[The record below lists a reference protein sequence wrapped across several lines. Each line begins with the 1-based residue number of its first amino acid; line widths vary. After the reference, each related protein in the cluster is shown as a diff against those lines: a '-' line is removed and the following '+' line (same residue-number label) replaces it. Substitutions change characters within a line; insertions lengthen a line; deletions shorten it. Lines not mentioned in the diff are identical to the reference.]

1 MKKNYDPLRRTPVMQ
16 LSSRLRDVRTAMA
29 NRRTMRL
36 AHRRLADELASFRTI
51 SERAELDELLS
62 RHTPEET
69 AEIRA
74 ILYSQ
79 DVQRQQSQ
87 LRQTAGLGGYLG

>member
-1 MKKNYDPLRRTPVMQ
+1 MQ
-16 LSSRLRDVRTAMA
+16 LSSRLRDVSTAMA

-36 AHRRLADELASFRTI
+36 AHRRLADELASFRST

-62 RHTPEET
+62 RHTVEET
-69 AEIRA
+69 AQIRA